1 MIWLLSPVLKY
12 TILQKKSQKSV
23 TNSEKLRFISESKTE
38 SRVKQTGRKRTGGKA
53 DGTKR
58 VETGL

>member
-23 TNSEKLRFISESKTE
+23 TNSEKLRFISESKTGKVKE
-38 SRVKQTGRKRTGGKA
+38 QERDKGSKDSTKAQNSRS
-53 DGTKR
+53 
-58 VETGL
+58 